1 MSDEPET
8 VEDVN
13 YLSEGKGS
21 IDPVSTNKF
30 LVFTKN
36 CKNEAYLDDLNKD
49 ILNQTKTTIIDA
61 CEENDAEQMLDKID
75 QRWLNQH
82 TSTSGANASVFTFNE
97 TENGFFGKVLRL
109 TYYSKDKVTSDAK
122 ILNRKK
128 EKAQKY
134 NEFLKDEYRGLFIQG
149 ILASKCEYINKVY
162 EIGTYRNDNIE
173 PFTYANEKKRLWGN
187 KNGRNTGIYGIL
199 EHEPYSFRNFKN
211 LVSLEESKKKQATI
225 QLLKACQ
232 CIHDNGFVHLD
243 LKPDNI
249 MFDISWNL
257 KIIDFGYSE
266 VILKPKT
273 TDTQGTIP
281 YQCPHFGEYKT
292 YRKYLD
298 YNAIGYIIMQIW
310 YNGNDWDNPTSVSET
325 FTADEKHNIRADFF
339 LGNCREQKGRDIQE
353 IIDFYEKHDM
363 KFPTRV
369 QKAVGA
375 IQSVGT
381 TVKNLF
387 GSNGGRRISRRCKR
401 GRRTKQ
407 SRKRKT
413 KRI

>member
-1 MSDEPET
+1 MSDEPDRDVKYDLET
-8 VEDVN
+8 LIE
-13 YLSEGKGS
+13 EKGS
-21 IDPVSTNKF
+21 IDNF

-36 CKNEAYLDDLNKD
+36 CKNLEYLDDLNKD
-49 ILNQTKTTIIDA
+49 ILNQTKTTIIDG
-61 CEENDAEQMLDKID
+61 CEENDATQMLDKID
-75 QRWLNQH
+75 QRWFNQH
-82 TSTSGANASVFTFNE
+82 TPTSGANASVFTFNE
-97 TENGFFGKVLRL
+97 TENGVVGKVLRL
-109 TYYSKDKVTSDAK
+109 TYYSQDKVNSDAK

-128 EKAQKY
+128 EKVEKY

-225 QLLKACQ
+225 QLLKACK

-266 VILKPKT
+266 VISKPKT
-273 TDTQGTIP
+273 TDTQGTKP
-281 YQCPHFGEYKT
+281 YQCPYFGKYET
-292 YRKYLD
+292 YEKYLD

-310 YNGNDWDNPTSVSET
+310 YNGNDWDNPTSVSKT
-325 FTADEKHNIRADFF
+325 FTADEKNNKRADFF
-339 LGNCREQKGRDIQE
+339 LDNCREQKGRDIQE

-375 IQSVGT
+375 IQSVRT
-381 TVKNLF
+381 RWF